1 MELCEILKLKD
12 LKPAELVTLIR
23 INESKS
29 KKVSQE
35 DLAQQVGVS
44 KATMHRTLKSLTAKD
59 MVYGFGINGSTCSY
73 SFKPFEEKEEV
84 KKVTLKEKPI
94 KTVSEIMPIKKSSG
108 HEYSTKAFRDEA
120 AEMAER
126 DPNMIMGGFR
136 TNPTKNKN
144 RKKRVKPKRKKK

>member
-1 MELCEILKLKD
+1 MELREILKLKD

-23 INESKS
+23 ISESKT

-35 DLAQQVGVS
+35 DLAQRVGVS

-59 MVYGFGINGSTCSY
+59 MVYGFGVNGSTCRY
-73 SFKPFEEKEEV
+73 SFMPFEEKEEV
-84 KKVTLKEKPI
+84 EKVVVKEKPI
-94 KTVSEIMPIKKSSG
+94 EIKPETAPIKKSSG
-108 HEYSTKAFRDEA
+108 HEYSTKAFREEA
-120 AEMAER
+120 AEMEER

>member
-1 MELCEILKLKD
+1 MELREILKLKD

-23 INESKS
+23 ISESKS

-44 KATMHRTLKSLTAKD
+44 KATMHRTLKSLAAKD
-59 MVYGFGINGSTCSY
+59 IVYGFGVNGSTCRY
-73 SFKPFEEKEEV
+73 SFKPLEVEKMV
-84 KKVTLKEKPI
+84 VKEKPI
-94 KTVSEIMPIKKSSG
+94 EIQPETAPVKKSSG
-108 HEYSTKAFRDEA
+108 HEYSSKAFREET
-120 AEMAER
+120 AEMAKR